1 MDDAP
6 QGVLFRV
13 LGPLEAV
20 VDGHAVALG
29 GAHQRL
35 VLAALVARANTVV
48 STDRLIE
55 IMWGDEPPD
64 SALSTLQKYVYR
76 LRSAVGVERLVTRS
90 PGYLLRVGEGE
101 SDSSRFES
109 LLAVASRLGAAG
121 ELEEARS
128 TFDATL
134 ALWRGPAFGEF
145 ADLEF
150 ARGEVARRPSTTAP
164 RFPSPPGAT
173 LR

>member
-109 LLAVASRLGAAG
+109 LLAVASRQGGVEGRACLVQLTGGAQAG
-121 ELEEARS
+121 GDGEERLEARGVG
-128 TFDATL
+128 FPVADAQH
-134 ALWRGPAFGEF
+134 
-145 ADLEF
+145 
-150 ARGEVARRPSTTAP
+150 V
-164 RFPSPPGAT
+164 PG
-173 LR
+173 